1 MNNIKKEANLKIK
14 KEIIKTIGCI
24 RRYKSEK
31 KIKEAITKKEHGK

>member
-24 RRYKSEK
+24 MRYKNGIIWSTKYRE
-31 KIKEAITKKEHGK
+31 IKGQ